1 MLFWAV
7 SAPSHGGSRSTQLVS
22 SPREPTSSCFFQS
35 FFLKCCSPMNGK
47 VNVKWMHSVR
57 IWNKASSHSQTP
69 QRWCTE
75 RHPVCVWCCL
85 RGRLQGFMSLQAL
98 LCGRLSCLCVPASP
112 LLSSA
117 LCIDGS
123 VPVIDGT
130 LLLWCSRFNGA
141 WQSKGKQHATREGT

>member
-1 MLFWAV
+1 
-7 SAPSHGGSRSTQLVS
+7 
-22 SPREPTSSCFFQS
+22 
-35 FFLKCCSPMNGK
+35 
-47 VNVKWMHSVR
+47 
-57 IWNKASSHSQTP
+57 
-69 QRWCTE
+69 
-75 RHPVCVWCCL
+75 
-85 RGRLQGFMSLQAL
+85 MSLQAL

-141 WQSKGKQHATREGT
+141 LQSKGKQHATREGT